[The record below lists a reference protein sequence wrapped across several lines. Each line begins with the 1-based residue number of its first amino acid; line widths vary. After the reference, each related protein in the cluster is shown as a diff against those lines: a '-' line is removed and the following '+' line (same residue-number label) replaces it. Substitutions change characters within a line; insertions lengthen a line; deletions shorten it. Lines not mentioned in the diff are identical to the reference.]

1 MAVGKLLTATPDRLG
16 RSMSS
21 IGVVITAKSFSAQKN
36 SFLPCAKV
44 TISDVRK
51 KMVLS
56 GGLAE
61 INLFNSDP
69 PPYK

>member
-1 MAVGKLLTATPDRLG
+1 MAVGKLLTATPDELG
-16 RSMSS
+16 WSMLG
-21 IGVVITAKSFSAQKN
+21 IVVVITPKSFSAQKI
-36 SFLPCAKV
+36 SYLPCAQT